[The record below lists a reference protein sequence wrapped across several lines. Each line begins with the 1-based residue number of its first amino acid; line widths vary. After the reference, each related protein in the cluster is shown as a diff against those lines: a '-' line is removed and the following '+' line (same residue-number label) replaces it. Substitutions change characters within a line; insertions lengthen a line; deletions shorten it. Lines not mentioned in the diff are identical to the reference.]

1 MSKDKK
7 ILFLEDII
15 YQRVR
20 KQAELD
26 YYDKQLKDLELKMFY
41 LRKEIQ
47 LTNFIID
54 AIEQEKITD
63 LKHLIEEKNE

>member
-15 YQRVR
+15 SQRVR